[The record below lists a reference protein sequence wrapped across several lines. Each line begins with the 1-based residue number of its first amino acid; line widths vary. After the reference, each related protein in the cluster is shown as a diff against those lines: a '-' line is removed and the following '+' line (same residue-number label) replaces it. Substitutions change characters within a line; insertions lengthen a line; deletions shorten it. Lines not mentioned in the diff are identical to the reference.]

1 MIDGLLTAA
10 LVLATPLIKQWFADN
25 YLQEKWTAEEQAMVM
40 KAIEGSVPRYNIL
53 ILSRRA
59 DIQREKAAGRPVK
72 LRIDVDTQWVDT
84 DFGPAQTH
92 ATVSHFTLL
101 FADDVEVE
109 WPLFQKHYGFWSQL
123 LSAARIT
130 CRRNAYYIPL

>member
-1 MIDGLLTAA
+1 
-10 LVLATPLIKQWFADN
+10 
-25 YLQEKWTAEEQAMVM
+25 MVM
-40 KAIEGSVPRYNIL
+40 KAIEGSVPRYNNL

-59 DIQREKAAGRPVK
+59 DIQREKAAGR
-72 LRIDVDTQWVDT
+72 RSICAWIVDTEWVDI

-109 WPLFQKHYGFWSQL
+109 WPLFQKYYGFWSQL
-123 LSAARIT
+123 LNAARIT
-130 CRRNAYYIPL
+130 CRRNAYYILL